1 MNRRSRHPGVGRR
14 PGPTIVL
21 TISALTCA
29 ALIAASCTATTKYSK
44 LAVGECLPSKAE
56 VVGRREPDPPRVSC
70 AGPHRFEVYW
80 TAPIDLGSPKAT
92 APNAAHP
99 GDARVDAASK
109 AQCAEVFEAGVGI
122 APLDLPDGV
131 KMVYLAP
138 SEQSWV
144 DEGDRDVECLVV
156 FDADRSGRF
165 VRTGRL

>member
-1 MNRRSRHPGVGRR
+1 MNRRSPHRAAGRR
-14 PGPTIVL
+14 PGRTVAL
-21 TISALTCA
+21 TIAALACA
-29 ALIAASCTATTKYSK
+29 ALITASCTATTKYSK
-44 LAVGECLPSKAE
+44 LVVGECLPSNAE

-70 AGPHRFEVYW
+70 VGPHRFEVYW
-80 TAPIDLGSPKAT
+80 TAPIDLGSPKVT
-92 APNAAHP
+92 APGVTYP

-109 AQCAEVFEAGVGI
+109 AQCAQVFEAGVGI

-131 KMVYLAP
+131 KMLYLAP

-144 DEGDRDVECLVV
+144 DGGDRDVECLVV